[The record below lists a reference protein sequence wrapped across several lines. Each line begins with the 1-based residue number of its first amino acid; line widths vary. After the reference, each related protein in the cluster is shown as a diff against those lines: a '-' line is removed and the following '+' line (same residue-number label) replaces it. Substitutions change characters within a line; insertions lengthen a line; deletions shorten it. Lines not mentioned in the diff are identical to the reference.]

1 MAHRVVRARHAGGA
15 ATLALSVLVGSGPA
29 TAAFVPGVSASSDR
43 SAAASSPAESTPQ
56 QVARTFG
63 PDCRQHP
70 NAVARAD
77 ELMDGTLKLSRHAP
91 TRLRRNPT
99 WSENPYGDVNW
110 QFQYHSLRFVWDLFE
125 AWRITRTERYRD
137 RGLFLVR
144 DWVRDNPP
152 GGGRSPFSWN
162 DHSTAIRTW
171 VLACAAVVAPKA
183 AWIREALRVHG
194 SVLADPDFYVDHG
207 NHALNQSRGLLA
219 AGCILGRRDWQRLA
233 ARRMG
238 SLIVESVDRQGVT
251 NEQSVYYQFYNLQAY
266 RAAADR
272 LRACGRDVPRSFR
285 RLDLMPDLLTHATL
299 PDGTYVTL
307 GDTSHNRAA
316 WIPGTTAAYAASKGQ
331 EGPLPAQRSAVFD
344 AGFAFGRTGWGIARP
359 FDQEVAFSAR
369 FGPGRRHH
377 GHLDHGAV
385 TLYGYGRRLVD
396 DPGQFSANFTQ
407 WRRFAMS
414 RAAHN
419 VITVDDV
426 AYESSSTATIS
437 GVRMTPTHVDLTIH
451 DPGYEG
457 VDLKRRVV
465 FSHGVG
471 WLLIDDHA
479 TSEVTRTYR
488 QLWHLLPG
496 SKPKRIGST
505 VRTRQDGGNVA
516 ILQLRAPDRTR
527 IVKGGRSPL
536 QGWYSKTLNK
546 WKRAPTIE
554 AIRTGRSVR
563 YVTLLVPIRRA
574 DSVVRVTGL
583 AIDGPRVQFQ
593 LNVDGRREGVVIGR
607 KDVTLTTL
615 RSVPPHPSH
624 RRRPDTSRPT
634 VAITWPGPE
643 MAPVPQR

>member
-1 MAHRVVRARHAGGA
+1 MAHGVVRARHAGGA
-15 ATLALSVLVGSGPA
+15 ATLALSVLMGSGPGA
-29 TAAFVPGVSASSDR
+29 VASLPVVSASGER
-43 SAAASSPAESTPQ
+43 SAAASLPAGSTAQ

-63 PDCRQHP
+63 PDCRQNP

-77 ELMDGTLKLSRHAP
+77 ELMAGTLELSRHAP

-99 WSENPYGDVNW
+99 WSENPFGDTNW

-183 AWIREALRVHG
+183 AWVREALRVHG
-194 SVLADPDFYVDHG
+194 SVLADPDFYVNHG

-219 AGCILGRRDWQRLA
+219 AGCVLGRRDWQRLA
-233 ARRMG
+233 ARRIG
-238 SLIVESVDRQGVT
+238 ALIVESVDRQGVT

-266 RAAADR
+266 RAAAER
-272 LRACGRDVPRSFR
+272 LRACDVNVPRSFR

-307 GDTSHNRAA
+307 GDTSHNKAIS
-316 WIPGTTAAYAASKGQ
+316 IPGTTAEYVASKGQ
-331 EGPLPAQRSAVFD
+331 KGPLPAQRSAVFD

-359 FDQEVAFSAR
+359 MDQEVAFSAR
-369 FGPGRRHH
+369 FGPARSYH

-385 TLYGYGRRLVD
+385 TLYGYGNRLVD

-407 WRRFAMS
+407 WRRFAIS

-419 VITVDDV
+419 VVTVDDV
-426 AYESSSTATIS
+426 AYAGSSTAKIA
-437 GVRMTPTHVDLTIH
+437 GVRMTPTHDDLTIR

-457 VDLKRRVV
+457 VGLRRRIV
-465 FSHGVG
+465 FSRGLG

-496 SKPKRIGST
+496 SKPQRRGST
-505 VRTRQDGGNVA
+505 IRTRQDGGNLA
-516 ILQLRAPDRTR
+516 ILQLRTPDRTR

-563 YVTLLVPIRRA
+563 YVTLLVPISRA

-583 AIDGPRVQFQ
+583 TIDGPRVQFQ
-593 LNVDGRREGVVIGR
+593 VSVDGRREGVVIAR
-607 KDVTLTTL
+607 TDVTVTTL
-615 RSVPPHPSH
+615 PGVPPQGN
-624 RRRPDTSRPT
+624 RRRL
-634 VAITWPGPE
+634 
-643 MAPVPQR
+643 

>member
-1 MAHRVVRARHAGGA
+1 M
-15 ATLALSVLVGSGPA
+15 LALSVLVGSDPA
-29 TAAFVPGVSASSDR
+29 AVAFVPDVSASSDR

-77 ELMDGTLKLSRHAP
+77 ELMAGSLKLSRHAP

-99 WSENPYGDVNW
+99 WSENPFGDSNW

-125 AWRITRTERYRD
+125 AWRITGTERYRD

-171 VLACAAVVAPKA
+171 VLACAAVVAPRT
-183 AWIREALRVHG
+183 AWVREALRVHG

-233 ARRMG
+233 ARRIG
-238 SLIVESVDRQGVT
+238 ALIVESVDRQGVT
-251 NEQSVYYQFYNLQAY
+251 NEQSVYYQIYNLQAY
-266 RAAADR
+266 RAAAER
-272 LRACGRDVPRSFR
+272 LRACGMDVPRSFR

-307 GDTSHNRAA
+307 GDTSHNKAIS
-316 WIPGTTAAYAASKGQ
+316 IPGTTAAYAASKGR

-344 AGFAFGRTGWGIARP
+344 AGFAFGRTGWGGARP
-359 FDQEVAFSAR
+359 FDQEAAFSAR
-369 FGPGRRHH
+369 FGPARSYH

-385 TLYGYGRRLVD
+385 TLYGYGSRLVD

-407 WRRFAMS
+407 WRRFAIS

-426 AYESSSTATIS
+426 AYAPSSTATIG
-437 GVRMTPTHVDLTIH
+437 GVRMTPTHDDLTIH

-457 VDLKRRVV
+457 VDLQRRIV
-465 FSHGVG
+465 FSRGLG

-496 SKPKRIGST
+496 SDPQRLGST
-505 VRTRQDGGNVA
+505 VRTRQDGGNLA

-574 DSVVRVTGL
+574 DSVVRVAGL
-583 AIDGPRVQFQ
+583 VIDGPRVQFQ
-593 LNVDGRREGVVIGR
+593 LSVDGRREWVVIGR
-607 KDVTLTTL
+607 TDVTVTTL
-615 RSVPPHPSH
+615 RSPPPRGNRWRLSDA
-624 RRRPDTSRPT
+624 PRPT
-634 VAITWPGPE
+634 AAVIRSGLVR
-643 MAPVPQR
+643 APARQR